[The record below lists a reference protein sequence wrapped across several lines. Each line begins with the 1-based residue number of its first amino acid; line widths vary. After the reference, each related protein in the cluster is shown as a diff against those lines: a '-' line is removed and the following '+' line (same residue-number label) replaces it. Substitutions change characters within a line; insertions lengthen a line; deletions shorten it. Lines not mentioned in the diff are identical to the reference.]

1 MKKYLK
7 TGIIF
12 LSLSLALFTAGSC
25 LAASLVDTSNPGYA
39 TGNYSLNDVRDYAI
53 YIMRLIL
60 SLVGTLSLLMFVYGG
75 ITFLTSAGNQAT
87 VKKGMDIL
95 KAAIIGIIITFS
107 SVLIMNLFFSSLL
120 NDKNHPTGWIWDT
133 NTGAV
138 KKQ

>member
-7 TGIIF
+7 MGLIF
-12 LSLSLALFTAGSC
+12 LSLNLAIFTAQSC

-39 TGNYSLNDVRDYAI
+39 SGDYSLNDIRDYAV

-75 ITFLTSAGNQAT
+75 ITFLTSAGNQST

-95 KAAIIGIIITFS
+95 KAAIIGIILVFS
-107 SVLIMNLFFSSLL
+107 SVLIINLFFGGLGVTWNS
-120 NDKNHPTGWIWDT
+120 T
-133 NTGAV
+133 TGAV
-138 KKQ
+138 TSK